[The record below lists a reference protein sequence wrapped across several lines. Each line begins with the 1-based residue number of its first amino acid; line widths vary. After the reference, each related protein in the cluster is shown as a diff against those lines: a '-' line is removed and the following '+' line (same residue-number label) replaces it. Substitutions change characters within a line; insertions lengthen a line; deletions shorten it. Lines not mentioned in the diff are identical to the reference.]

1 MAYHSHSPTTL
12 SLTFASGVPQCS
24 FVGGGVGDGGGS
36 DGNGGGSD
44 GGGGDS
50 GGGGG
55 AGGGGA

>member
-36 DGNGGGSD
+36 DG
-44 GGGGDS
+44 GGGDG